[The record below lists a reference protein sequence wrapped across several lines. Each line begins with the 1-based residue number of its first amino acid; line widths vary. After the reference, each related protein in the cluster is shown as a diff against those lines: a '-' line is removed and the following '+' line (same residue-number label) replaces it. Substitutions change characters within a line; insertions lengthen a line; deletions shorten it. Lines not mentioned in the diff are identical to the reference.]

1 MKRKR
6 KLNMPKKKW
15 KPDRYIHVNI
25 LKQLF
30 PKAWVDKYWVFWGDG
45 LNSPNM
51 YSL

>member
-30 PKAWVDKYWVFWGDG
+30 PKA
-45 LNSPNM
+45 
-51 YSL
+51 

>member
-1 MKRKR
+1 MFISNENIRFKMASIKYLIQMKRKR

-30 PKAWVDKYWVFWGDG
+30 PKA
-45 LNSPNM
+45 
-51 YSL
+51 